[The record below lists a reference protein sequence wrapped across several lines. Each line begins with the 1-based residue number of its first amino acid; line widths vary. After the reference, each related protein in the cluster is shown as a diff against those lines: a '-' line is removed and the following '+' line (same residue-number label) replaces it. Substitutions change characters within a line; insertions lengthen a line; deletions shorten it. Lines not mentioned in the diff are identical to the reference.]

1 MRQSHINSCFKP
13 CSIWAF
19 FLGSGRNIVNPA
31 CLWVKKKRNIST
43 IVKLIMINKT
53 QWQWKLPLHFRQ
65 LCFAFSFVSFL
76 FSFCSL
82 FLICFMTSRWIVCR
96 SWGPRV
102 CVMSGKTHIQY
113 TKGKKILKIPSVD
126 WKTVRY
132 PYFRLV
138 FREFSLEKLKFRSW
152 QCQSTRGC
160 RRLTKNSED
169 WVYRKRQAKW
179 RVENS
184 NKKDGLWFS
193 DRSISNSIIV
203 FSLVHD

>member
-1 MRQSHINSCFKP
+1 MEECSCFPTTFYVVLNKASLMRQSHINSCFKP

-53 QWQWKLPLHFRQ
+53 QWQWKLPLHFPQ

-113 TKGKKILKIPSVD
+113 TKGKKNLENPFGWLKN
-126 WKTVRY
+126 
-132 PYFRLV
+132 FAL
-138 FREFSLEKLKFRSW
+138 SLLPASFPGIFPPEI
-152 QCQSTRGC
+152 
-160 RRLTKNSED
+160 E
-169 WVYRKRQAKW
+169 
-179 RVENS
+179 
-184 NKKDGLWFS
+184 
-193 DRSISNSIIV
+193 IS
-203 FSLVHD
+203 